1 MLNESCLIPLSFPS
15 CHFAAG
21 GRGQWGKL
29 LAGSCKSV
37 CEVRRLERAHHRA
50 EAKAGDL
57 MQGGLWHPLA
67 KGSTSLSE
75 CSGVGFQC
83 LIVCAAGC

>member
-1 MLNESCLIPLSFPS
+1 MPNEPCLIPVSFPS
-15 CHFAAG
+15 CRFAAG

-37 CEVRRLERAHHRA
+37 CEVRRLEQAHQRA

-57 MQGGLWHPLA
+57 MRAGCGFLWQ
-67 KGSTSLSE
+67 KGIMSLSE
-75 CSGVGFQC
+75 CSGVGFGC
-83 LIVCAAGC
+83 LMVCAAGC

>member
-1 MLNESCLIPLSFPS
+1 MPNEPCLIPLSFPS
-15 CHFAAG
+15 CRFAAG

-37 CEVRRLERAHHRA
+37 CEVRRLEQAHHRA

-57 MQGGLWHPLA
+57 MRGRLWLPVA
-67 KGSTSLSE
+67 KRRR
-75 CSGVGFQC
+75 VPQ
-83 LIVCAAGC
+83 